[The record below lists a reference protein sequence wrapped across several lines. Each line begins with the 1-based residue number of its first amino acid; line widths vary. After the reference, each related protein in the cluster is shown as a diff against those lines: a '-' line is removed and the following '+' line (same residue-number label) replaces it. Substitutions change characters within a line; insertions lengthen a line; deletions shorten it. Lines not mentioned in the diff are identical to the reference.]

1 MKNNFTSGLN
11 IVLVAAVAVLF
22 YLHFSSAKKNNA
34 IAANTTASATGF
46 KVAYFD
52 EDSLQ
57 EHYEYYKE
65 IRNALTKLE
74 QQKSNELNV
83 LRNEYAK
90 KGKEYQDKAAG
101 MTQAEQ
107 QNAQQDMLQR
117 ENEYKRS
124 EQLKAQ
130 EMQDEQMKRGQDIRK
145 KIEDFLKE
153 YNKDKGYAYIFSNSQ
168 GLMYYKDT
176 AYNIT
181 NDLIKG
187 LNESYKKQH

>member
-1 MKNNFTSGLN
+1 MKKNFTLVLN
-11 IVLVAAVAVLF
+11 IVLVIAVAVLF
-22 YLHFSSAKKNNA
+22 YFHFSSPKQVIGNNST
-34 IAANTTASATGF
+34 ANTSGF

-74 QQKSNELNV
+74 QQKSEELNT
-83 LRNEYAK
+83 LRNNYVK
-90 KGKEYQDKAAG
+90 KGKEYQEKAAT

-107 QNAQQDMLQR
+107 QNAQQDMMER
-117 ENEYKRS
+117 ENDYKRS

-145 KIEDFLKE
+145 RIEDFLKE
-153 YNKDKGYAYIFSNSQ
+153 YNKDKGYAYIFSSSQ

-181 NDLIKG
+181 QDMIKG
-187 LNESYKKQH
+187 LNETYKKQH